1 MSDFVSQKIG
11 MGFAFGAFGF
21 LVFGSLIAGSTFITA
36 MIRGFQAAFL
46 FGSVAWGLGWFLLKD
61 KKEAVDDNSEGA
73 ASEE

>member
-1 MSDFVSQKIG
+1 
-11 MGFAFGAFGF
+11 
-21 LVFGSLIAGSTFITA
+21 
-36 MIRGFQAAFL
+36 GFQAAFL